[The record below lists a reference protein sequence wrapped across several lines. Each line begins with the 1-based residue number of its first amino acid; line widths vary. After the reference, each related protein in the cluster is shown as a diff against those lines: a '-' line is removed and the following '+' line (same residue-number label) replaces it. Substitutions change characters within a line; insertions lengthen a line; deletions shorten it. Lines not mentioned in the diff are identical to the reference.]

1 MVVLGLARAKDVR
14 MLCQATFHIKE
25 AVTNYSHFQAVC
37 DTPGTLHEQ
46 IITLFLEWRCSN
58 YLQTQFLLGHRLR
71 AQKTIMPAGFFFLMK
86 FGVLATSVLV
96 DISKIAVQ
104 RLGSNIALSHC
115 LMNNVKLAGFACCA
129 KVIKPDL

>member
-1 MVVLGLARAKDVR
+1 MEMQQLPAN
-14 MLCQATFHIKE
+14 TI
-25 AVTNYSHFQAVC
+25 S
-37 DTPGTLHEQ
+37 PGASAESTENNNASR
-46 IITLFLEWRCSN
+46 I
-58 YLQTQFLLGHRLR
+58 
-71 AQKTIMPAGFFFLMK
+71 FFLMK

-96 DISKIAVQ
+96 DISKITVQ